1 MRHLGRAKSG
11 KIGLALKAAAL
22 TMVVMGAA
30 CVSRPADHLLS
41 RTVSPDGSLEAVTM
55 ICPNPADRTARLFV
69 GAVYRKDAGDI
80 ACKTVAAS
88 PAVQAWFDATL
99 LPDGVKATDTVT
111 WTADNR
117 AIFDVAPREVRSR
130 TTAAE
135 VDESVMQ
142 VRTAK
147 APPAQ

>member
-1 MRHLGRAKSG
+1 MRHLGRARSG
-11 KIGLALKAAAL
+11 KIGSALKLAAL

-88 PAVQAWFDATL
+88 PAVEAWFDATL

-111 WTADNR
+111 WTTDNR
-117 AIFDVAPREVRSR
+117 AIFDITPREVRSR
-130 TTAAE
+130 TTAAQI
-135 VDESVMQ
+135 DESVMQ
-142 VRTAK
+142 VRTVAN
-147 APPAQ
+147 PTAQ

>member
-30 CVSRPADHLLS
+30 CVSRPADPLLS
-41 RTVSPDGSLEAVTM
+41 RTVSPDGRLEAVTM

-88 PAVQAWFDATL
+88 PAVEAWFDATL
-99 LPDGVKATDTVT
+99 LPAGVKAADTVS

-117 AIFDVAPREVRSR
+117 AIFDITPREVRSR
-130 TTAAE
+130 NTAAQ

-142 VRTAK
+142 VLTAK